1 MFLPLGDAPSEPGP
15 RPWVNYAL
23 IALNVAVY
31 VFGLFTLRGTG
42 EHVVWTQTWGLIPV
56 APRVPTLFTHM
67 FLHGSF
73 LHIGA
78 NMLMLWVFGGT
89 VERRLGH
96 VAYLLTY
103 LTCGLA
109 AALFFLL
116 LNAQSTVPM
125 LGASGAI
132 FGIAG
137 YYFVAFPRNRVL
149 VLFWMLFIFTFW
161 VPARLLVGVMFLM
174 DLFNMIAH
182 YGEMEG
188 GGTAFAAHVGGFLCG
203 AGLAAA
209 VRATRLRS
217 ERIPTSP
224 EQDVQVAGAIRD
236 ARRELEGR
244 QYDEARQRL
253 GRILREQPQ
262 SREAPEAALLLGHLL
277 YRVDGRPEAALEL
290 FKFAARLHADPRRR
304 QEAAD
309 EIRRIRG

>member
-15 RPWVNYAL
+15 RSWVNHAL
-23 IALNVAVY
+23 IATNVAVY
-31 VFGLFTLRGTG
+31 LIGLFALRGPA

-56 APRVPTLFTHM
+56 APRAPTLFTHM
-67 FLHGSF
+67 FMHGSF
-73 LHIGA
+73 LHIAA

-96 VAYLLTY
+96 LAYLLTY

-174 DLFNMIAH
+174 DLVNMFVH

-209 VRATRLRS
+209 VRATRPRA
-217 ERIPTSP
+217 ERLPSSP
-224 EQDVQVAGAIRD
+224 EQDLRVAATIRD
-236 ARRELEGR
+236 ARRDLEEGR
-244 QYDEARQRL
+244 YGEARQQL
-253 GRILREQPQ
+253 ASVLQDDPQ
-262 SREAPEAALLLGHLL
+262 SRDAPEAALLLGHLL

-290 FKFAARLHADPRRR
+290 FTFAARLHPDPRSR
-304 QEAAD
+304 QEALG
-309 EIRRIRG
+309 EIRRMRG